1 MKCMQ
6 ELAKECRYHL
16 LHLFI
21 DNLEKGTDGIND
33 AYEALQDEID
43 YQIR

>member
-6 ELAKECRYHL
+6 ELAKECRYH

-33 AYEALQDEID
+33 AYGAIQGETDH
-43 YQIR
+43 QIR